1 MHQEGPF
8 MMSWETMLLG
18 YSVYTSRKKKEKP
31 LPFKWETCHSW
42 LRHCE
47 SKRLS
52 SNISRPEAQ
61 CQIAMALL
69 LEPLHP
75 NPLQYTWAHLLN
87 PSKPQPFLPP
97 SLPPKLN
104 DRWEKLDQRRP
115 SSRKP
120 SPLKWARCP
129 PFTSGPQRR
138 ASWGHVCVNSDEEGG
153 ASSWLQWPQRHERG
167 KRGRGDGG
175 GKGV

>member
-1 MHQEGPF
+1 
-8 MMSWETMLLG
+8 MSLRG
-18 YSVYTSRKKKEKP
+18 YPATSADQ
-31 LPFKWETCHSW
+31 
-42 LRHCE
+42 
-47 SKRLS
+47 RLS
-52 SNISRPEAQ
+52 ARLPWRFSCSPSTPTPSDT
-61 CQIAMALL
+61 
-69 LEPLHP
+69 LEPTSSIPP
-75 NPLQYTWAHLLN
+75 NCSH
-87 PSKPQPFLPP
+87 SCPP

-153 ASSWLQWPQRHERG
+153 ASSWLQWPQRNERG

-175 GKGV
+175 GERV